1 MKRLKV
7 VILVIAVGA
16 AGVLWTVLANPLN
29 RLRRSA
35 SASAWMEVSTSVFPH
50 WDGGRLIAVR
60 CSAEDFLKFV
70 TASELGKHEGGEWP
84 AGVGVWGSA
93 PSADWWTPPE
103 SPRVLYFK
111 ESRTDRT
118 LCAYEDGVAYIEY
131 AFY

>member
-16 AGVLWTVLANPLN
+16 AGVLWTVIANPLN
-29 RLRRSA
+29 RLRC

-60 CSAEDFLKFV
+60 CSTEDFLKFV
-70 TASELGKHEGGEWP
+70 TASELEKHEGGEWP
-84 AGVGVWGSA
+84 AGVGVWGRA
-93 PSADWWTPPE
+93 PSGDWWKPPE
-103 SPRVLYFK
+103 SPKVLYFK
-111 ESRTDRT
+111 ESRTART
-118 LCAYEDGVAYIEY
+118 LCAHEDGVAYIEY

>member
-1 MKRLKV
+1 MWV
-7 VILVIAVGA
+7 VM
-16 AGVLWTVLANPLN
+16 TNPLN

-35 SASAWMEVSTSVFPH
+35 SATAYMEVSTGAFPH

-70 TASELGKHEGGEWP
+70 TASELEKLEGGEWP

-93 PSADWWTPPE
+93 PSADWWKPPE
-103 SPRVLYFK
+103 SPKVLYFK